1 MDAKRDRRD
10 WGNDVLNTADV
21 NMVLK
26 RERES
31 NKKEE
36 VIHELFDDEV
46 NYALL
51 VIGVSRLCG

>member
-21 NMVLK
+21 NIVK
-26 RERES
+26 ARERES